1 MGTMN
6 ETRNGKH
13 SMWVGIGRQVVSF
26 IIGVVVAA
34 FILGRNSQKIND
46 VVTWKQSVAPL
57 IEHMNRSGTVS
68 FEHFYKDYEKQQA
81 RQDAER
87 KDLEH
92 RIRELEKKI
101 DP

>member
-1 MGTMN
+1 MWLGL
-6 ETRNGKH
+6 GK
-13 SMWVGIGRQVVSF
+13 QLLSF
-26 IIGVVVAA
+26 IVGVIVAA

-46 VVTWKQSVAPL
+46 VVMWKQSVAPL

-68 FEHFYKDYEKQQA
+68 FEHFYKEYEKQQM

-87 KDLEH
+87 KDLEN